1 VIFNQQITRSQ
12 PEYSVFMA
20 WNLRHPSILIC
31 RENFAAPSWG
41 LLAPMKTYSNM
52 GEWPWLPT
60 TYDPCW
66 SENGISGWWLY
77 YITSSSRKRRKSNH
91 GVVKMMIW
99 MDLTRKTGESTNI
112 LTRITLWNPG
122 TVISAIN
129 MYEHFMF
136 FTISGVLKLPTW
148 YIYNIYIYV
157 YIVQFFQ
164 KWAKKPPSFGL
175 TCPFVFWG
183 EKVTANL
190 HFEWQFQAHFPTGN
204 LTSNLSQLG

>member
-1 VIFNQQITRSQ
+1 LNGPDQ
-12 PEYSVFMA
+12 
-20 WNLRHPSILIC
+20 
-31 RENFAAPSWG
+31 EN
-41 LLAPMKTYSNM
+41 
-52 GEWPWLPT
+52 
-60 TYDPCW
+60 
-66 SENGISGWWLY
+66 
-77 YITSSSRKRRKSNH
+77 RRINKHFDTDHALEPRN
-91 GVVKMMIW
+91 
-99 MDLTRKTGESTNI
+99 
-112 LTRITLWNPG
+112 
-122 TVISAIN
+122 VISAIN

-136 FTISGVLKLPTW
+136 FTISGVLKLP
-148 YIYNIYIYV
+148 I